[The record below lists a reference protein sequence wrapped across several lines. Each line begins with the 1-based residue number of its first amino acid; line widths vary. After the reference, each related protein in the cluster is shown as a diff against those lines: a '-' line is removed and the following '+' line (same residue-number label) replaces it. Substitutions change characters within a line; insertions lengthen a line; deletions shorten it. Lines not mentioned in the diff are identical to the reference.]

1 MVPGPS
7 KSTNLEITMALVQK
21 SLRIAA
27 AAAVAVAAIAAPVV
41 ASAGV
46 GYIGYPDLAGN
57 WTATLNGFTG
67 CGSSAMLVT
76 FNLNSAGAGTA
87 SLTTHGQCGDSVAT
101 GQTFKVT
108 ALNTNGTGTAGLS
121 CGVGCGW
128 NLRLQVSPDRQ
139 IMNLIDV
146 DPVNPGNYI
155 AGVAVHY

>member
-1 MVPGPS
+1 MS
-7 KSTNLEITMALVQK
+7 FVQK

-27 AAAVAVAAIAAPVV
+27 AAAVAIAASAAPVI

-46 GYIGYPDLAGN
+46 GYVAYPDLAGS
-57 WTATLNGFTG
+57 WVATLSGFTG
-67 CGSSAMLVT
+67 CGSSAMLVAIT
-76 FNLNSAGAGTA
+76 LNSSGVGTA
-87 SLTTHGQCGDSVAT
+87 TLTTHGQCGDSVAT

-108 ALNTNGTGTAGLS
+108 ALNVYGTGTANLT

>member
-1 MVPGPS
+1 
-7 KSTNLEITMALVQK
+7 MAFVQK

-27 AAAVAVAAIAAPVV
+27 VAAVAIAASAAPVI

-46 GYIGYPDLAGN
+46 GYVAYPDLAGS
-57 WTATLNGFTG
+57 WVATLSGFTG
-67 CGSSAMLVT
+67 CGSSAMLVAI
-76 FNLNSAGAGTA
+76 NLNSSGVGTA
-87 SLTTHGQCGDSVAT
+87 TLTTHGQCGDSVVTA
-101 GQTFKVT
+101 QTFKVT
-108 ALNTNGTGTAGLS
+108 ALNTAGTGTANLS

>member
-1 MVPGPS
+1 
-7 KSTNLEITMALVQK
+7 MAIVQK

-27 AAAVAVAAIAAPVV
+27 AAAVAAAAIATPLM
-41 ASAGV
+41 ASATV
-46 GYIGYPDLAGN
+46 GQIGYADLTGT

-67 CGSSAMLVT
+67 CGNSSMLVAIT
-76 FNLNSAGAGTA
+76 LNSAGVGTA
-87 SLTTHGQCGDSVAT
+87 TLTTHGQCGDSVVT
-101 GQTFKVT
+101 GQSFKVT
-108 ALNTNGTGTAGLS
+108 ALNTNGTGAAGLS

-146 DPVNPGNYI
+146 DPVNPGNFI

>member
-1 MVPGPS
+1 
-7 KSTNLEITMALVQK
+7 MAFVQK
-21 SLRIAA
+21 SLRM
-27 AAAVAVAAIAAPVV
+27 AAVAAVAIAATAAPVI

-46 GYIGYPDLAGN
+46 GYIAYPDLAGN
-57 WTATLNGFTG
+57 WSATLSGFTG
-67 CGSSAMLVT
+67 CGSSAMLVS
-76 FNLNSAGAGTA
+76 FNLNAAGVGTA
-87 SLTTHGQCGDSVAT
+87 TLTTHGSCGDSVAS

-108 ALNTNGTGTAGLS
+108 GLNINGTGTANLT

>member
-1 MVPGPS
+1 
-7 KSTNLEITMALVQK
+7 MAFVQK
-21 SLRIAA
+21 SLRM
-27 AAAVAVAAIAAPVV
+27 AAVAAVAIAATAAPVI

-46 GYIGYPDLAGN
+46 GYIAYPDLAGN
-57 WTATLNGFTG
+57 WSATLSGFTG
-67 CGSSAMLVT
+67 CGSSAMLVS
-76 FNLNSAGAGTA
+76 FNLNSAGVGTA
-87 SLTTHGQCGDSVAT
+87 TLTTHGSCGDSVAA

-108 ALNTNGTGTAGLS
+108 GLNVNGTGTANLT

>member
-7 KSTNLEITMALVQK
+7 MSTNLEITMALVQK

-27 AAAVAVAAIAAPVV
+27 AAAVAVAAIAAPVI

-46 GYIGYPDLAGN
+46 GQIGYADLTGT
-57 WTATLNGFTG
+57 WTATLSGFTG
-67 CGSSAMLVT
+67 CGNSAMLVAI
-76 FNLNSAGAGTA
+76 NLNNAGVGTA
-87 SLTTHGQCGDSVAT
+87 TLTTHGQCGDSVAT

-108 ALNTNGTGTAGLS
+108 ALNTNGTGAAGLS

-139 IMNLIDV
+139 TMNLIDV

>member
-1 MVPGPS
+1 
-7 KSTNLEITMALVQK
+7 MAFVQK

-27 AAAVAVAAIAAPVV
+27 VAAVAIAATAAPVI

-46 GYIGYPDLAGN
+46 GYVAYPDLAGN
-57 WTATLNGFTG
+57 WTATLSGFTG
-67 CGSSAMLVT
+67 CGSSAMLVAI
-76 FNLNSAGAGTA
+76 NLNSAGVGTA
-87 SLTTHGQCGDSVAT
+87 TLTTHGQCGDSVAT

-128 NLRLQVSPDRQ
+128 NLKIQVSPDRQ
-139 IMNLIDV
+139 TMNLIDV
-146 DPVNPGNYI
+146 DPVNPNNYI

>member
-1 MVPGPS
+1 
-7 KSTNLEITMALVQK
+7 MAFVQK

-27 AAAVAVAAIAAPVV
+27 AAAVAIAATAAPVV

-46 GYIGYPDLAGN
+46 GYIAYPDLTGTWN
-57 WTATLNGFTG
+57 ATLSGFTG
-67 CGSSAMLVT
+67 CGQSAMLVT
-76 FNLNSAGAGTA
+76 IYLNSAGSGTA
-87 SLTTHGQCGDSVAT
+87 TLTTHGQCGDSVAT

-108 ALNTNGTGTAGLS
+108 ALNTNGTGTANLT

-139 IMNLIDV
+139 IMNLIDI